1 MKKMILITA
10 GMIILLAVC
19 WTLLMNNLN
28 SEMDKIKVKVGSKLI
43 LEKDTV
49 MIIDYSLLKNNYM
62 FSNGKEISFELVEK
76 LPIVK

>member
-1 MKKMILITA
+1 MKKMTLITI
-10 GMIILLAVC
+10 GMVILLAVC

-28 SEMDKIKVKVGSKLI
+28 SEVDKIKVKIGSKLI

-49 MIIDYSLLKNNYM
+49 MIIDYSLLKNSYTL
-62 FSNGKEISFELVEK
+62 SNGKEISFDLVEK